1 MTFGESFGAFV
12 GGFEHRQQ
20 GNIKWKRR
28 TPRTKIRAAKKSAS
42 SVKNVRAALIEVGA
56 CGNQSRDGAHL
67 RNQGFA
73 DEAVRRIRQSVHVE
87 HAVVAVA
94 VNDHAAGV

>member
-1 MTFGESFGAFV
+1 METAYAQNQNTRCE
-12 GGFEHRQQ
+12 E
-20 GNIKWKRR
+20 
-28 TPRTKIRAAKKSAS
+28 IRFIS
-42 SVKNVRAALIEVGA
+42 KNAGAALIEIVTL

-73 DEAVRRIRQSVHVE
+73 DEAVRRIWQSVHVE